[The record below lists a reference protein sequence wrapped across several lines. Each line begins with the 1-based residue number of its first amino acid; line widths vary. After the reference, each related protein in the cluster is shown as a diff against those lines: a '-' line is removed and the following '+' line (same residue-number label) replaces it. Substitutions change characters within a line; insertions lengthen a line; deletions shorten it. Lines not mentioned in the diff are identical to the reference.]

1 MAILQVLNSYFNH
14 DLNMGLGFMLFLD
27 MYRYY
32 FADSSDIFGYSP
44 N

>member
-14 DLNMGLGFMLFLD
+14 DLNMGFSFMLFLD